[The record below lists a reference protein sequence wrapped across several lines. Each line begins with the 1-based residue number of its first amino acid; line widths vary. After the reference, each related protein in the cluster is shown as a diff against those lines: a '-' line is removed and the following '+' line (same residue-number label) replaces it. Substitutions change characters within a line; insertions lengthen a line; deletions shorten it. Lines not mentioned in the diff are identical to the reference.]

1 MKPAPS
7 RPTSRRRR
15 RPAARGPR
23 TLSIDVGGTG
33 LKAVILDARGAPL
46 TDRARVPT
54 PRPATPGALLRAIEE
69 LVAPLGPYDRI
80 SAGFPGVV
88 IGGVTKTAPNLHRS
102 WAGFP
107 LARTLARRLGKPARV
122 LNDAGVQGFG
132 VIDGKELELVL
143 TLGTGLGSAL
153 FYEGVYIP
161 NLELAHHPF
170 RKGFTY
176 EEYLGLRALRAVGKK
191 KWNRRVARAV
201 EQIQPIWNPR
211 RIYLGGG
218 NARLLKVEL
227 PPQVRVTS
235 NAAGLLGGIALW
247 GDQPRRRAMS
257 ATSTGFAR

>member
-1 MKPAPS
+1 MTRGRKAGV
-7 RPTSRRRR
+7 
-15 RPAARGPR
+15 RGPR
-23 TLSIDVGGTG
+23 TLSIDIGGSG
-33 LKAVILDARGAPL
+33 VKALVLDARGTPL
-46 TDRARVPT
+46 TDRAYVAT
-54 PRPATPGALLRAIEE
+54 PRPATPSALLRAIET

-88 IGGVTKTAPNLHRS
+88 VAGVTKTAPNLHPS

-132 VIDGKELELVL
+132 VIDGEGLELVL

-170 RKGFTY
+170 RKGHTY
-176 EEYLGLRALRAVGKK
+176 EEYLGLRALHRVGKQ
-191 KWNRRVARAV
+191 KWNRRVARAL
-201 EQIQPIWNPR
+201 EQIEPIWNPR

-218 NARLLKVEL
+218 NARHLKLTL
-227 PPQVRVTS
+227 PPHVRVTS
-235 NAAGLLGGIALW
+235 NVAGLLGGIALW
-247 GDQPRRRAMS
+247 GQKRRGPARPRRPRS
-257 ATSTGFAR
+257 RRPRP